1 MNKSTSNQ
9 RQGYGV
15 YAVDITDGDDLKA
28 LSSSTRCTTC
38 TLDVTSSDA
47 IQQFKNSY
55 FNDDNQPLDLLLNV
69 AGIMDPPDRDTLTT
83 VTSGSLA
90 RVFAENTF
98 GPLLLVQALLPNILQ
113 SSSTTTRLGFV
124 SSRVGSIA
132 DNATGG
138 SYGYRSSKTALNQIG
153 KNLAVELRDKGVV
166 VSILHP
172 GIVRTNILGAAG
184 AGMKEAVEPEEAA
197 GKLFDVLKG
206 KGIEDTGKFW
216 HREGYE
222 LPW

>member
-1 MNKSTSNQ
+1 M
-9 RQGYGV
+9 
-15 YAVDITDGDDLKA
+15 
-28 LSSSTRCTTC
+28 
-38 TLDVTSSDA
+38 TSSEA
-47 IQQFKNSY
+47 IQKFKHSY

-83 VTSGSLA
+83 VTSASLA
-90 RVFAENTF
+90 RVFAVNTF

-184 AGMKEAVEPEEAA
+184 AEIKEAVEPEEAA
-197 GKLFDVLKG
+197 GKLFEVLKG